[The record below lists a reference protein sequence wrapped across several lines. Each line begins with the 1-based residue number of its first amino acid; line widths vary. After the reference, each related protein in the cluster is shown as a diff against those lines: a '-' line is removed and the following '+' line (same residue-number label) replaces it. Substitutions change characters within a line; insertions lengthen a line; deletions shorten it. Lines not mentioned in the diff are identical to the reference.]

1 MRTLILLILTS
12 MLLGCQHKYRYPCQD
27 PKNWDKTECN
37 NLVCEV
43 EKSCTD
49 HVLNKSVQDKMT
61 KKKL

>member
-1 MRTLILLILTS
+1 
-12 MLLGCQHKYRYPCQD
+12 MLLGCQYKYRYPCQD

-37 NLVCEV
+37 NEVCEV
-43 EKSCTD
+43 EKSCTE